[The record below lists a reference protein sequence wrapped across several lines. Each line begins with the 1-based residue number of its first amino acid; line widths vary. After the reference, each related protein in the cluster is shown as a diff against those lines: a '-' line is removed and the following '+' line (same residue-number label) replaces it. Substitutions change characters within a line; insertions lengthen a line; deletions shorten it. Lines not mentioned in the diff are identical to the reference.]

1 MLKALRYDFYKI
13 LKSKAL
19 LGVFVASV
27 CLSFLD
33 ALLVGF
39 YYGETCV
46 CRSLSVPM
54 LVQYLPLVFT
64 VPFACKDF
72 SSKFIKNVFPEY
84 SLKDKICYVLSK
96 IVYIFAVN
104 LIWYVV
110 FFLSY
115 CAFVSVRCHVQNV
128 PFVFEYIRYDGTVA
142 VSASQGIF
150 QYFCVIINAFAVEM
164 VLLFLSVLMKKEYF
178 ILVAFI
184 LYYFLSPSMYDAFNE
199 AIGIDEFDA
208 SFQRIQ
214 WFTVFG
220 MQYKIRDLPPG
231 NENTVSALYTRS
243 FLISFGYSALFG
255 FLSCLVVAKKGTF
268 KAKKTIK
275 KVTSG

>member
-1 MLKALRYDFYKI
+1 M
-13 LKSKAL
+13 
-19 LGVFVASV
+19 
-27 CLSFLD
+27 
-33 ALLVGF
+33 
-39 YYGETCV
+39 
-46 CRSLSVPM
+46 
-54 LVQYLPLVFT
+54 
-64 VPFACKDF
+64 
-72 SSKFIKNVFPEY
+72 
-84 SLKDKICYVLSK
+84 
-96 IVYIFAVN
+96 
-104 LIWYVV
+104 
-110 FFLSY
+110 
-115 CAFVSVRCHVQNV
+115 
-128 PFVFEYIRYDGTVA
+128 
-142 VSASQGIF
+142 
-150 QYFCVIINAFAVEM
+150 
-164 VLLFLSVLMKKEYF
+164 
-178 ILVAFI
+178 VAFI

>member
-13 LKSKAL
+13 FKSKAL

-33 ALLVGF
+33 SFLVGF
-39 YYGETCV
+39 DHGDT
-46 CRSLSVPM
+46 SLGCNLNIPM

-72 SSKFIKNVFPEY
+72 SSKFTKNVFPEY
-84 SLKDKICYVLSK
+84 SLKDKIYYVLSK
-96 IVYIFAVN
+96 AVYIFAVN

-128 PFVFEYIRYDGTVA
+128 PFMFECVSYDGSITTPA
-142 VSASQGIF
+142 WQIIF
-150 QYFCVIINAFAVEM
+150 VYFCVIINAFAVEM
-164 VLLFLSVLMKKEYF
+164 VLLFLSILMKKEYF
-178 ILVAFI
+178 VLVFFV
-184 LYYFLSPSMYDAFNE
+184 LYIALSPRMYDAFNT
-199 AIGIDEFDA
+199 AMGLDEFGF
-208 SFQRIQ
+208 SQFE

-220 MQYKIRDLPPG
+220 MQYRLRGSYSHAEINIRRAGYTQCFL
-231 NENTVSALYTRS
+231 VSL
-243 FLISFGYSALFG
+243 GYSVLFG

-268 KAKKTIK
+268 KAKQTIK